1 MAATADRIKV
11 DNVSF
16 EDFLSEAG
24 ETRKVG
30 AQLHLYRVLHQ
41 LASRSSGFPEAFISY
56 SGAKKLAAR
65 LGLSDSGRLIA
76 LFRDL
81 GLGALDLQTD
91 PDRIICTL
99 MPKGISGAALDFG
112 GSCDL
117 ERGLIDGAME
127 RITGLPVTSE
137 ETSCWTRGDG
147 LCRFEAIRESGDG
160 VTDRFSP
167 PSIIS
172 SHSLLLPGDGA
183 HSGNPPGLR
192 SWYLDLAGRELAR
205 ARRHGRVLAVLYIDL
220 DDLGEINRLHGR
232 RAGDQVLGAVASALG
247 KSCRAEDF
255 IWHHGEDE
263 FAVLLPETNPEGAS
277 VVAGR
282 LRLQIVSAA
291 ELVDEAAT
299 VSASIGFASFPKDG
313 DDITVLL
320 AGARSAVYL
329 AKAGGKGV
337 AQAAGPV
344 AFGPG
349 RPASAAKKKEQT
361 REERRDASARR
372 SASERRETVPAAS
385 VEEETPDGAGE
396 ASLDKSSS
404 GNIAEP
410 TAGVMLGSLSPLLL
424 AGMKQMILSAKDDA
438 ALVPMSIVA
447 EITDPASLLEFMI
460 DIRPDIILSDLKMAT
475 TSDFALPRMV
485 KDKNLPCKLVV
496 FVSEVE
502 NDVVRLVSDFGVDGV
517 IMQTTAAKD
526 AAAALDKIYTG
537 RKSLP
542 EEVNKAI
549 NDLEENRRALTDLS
563 ERELEVL
570 KLVAEGK
577 SNSQIS
583 ENLFITVNTVRFHLA
598 NVYQKLGVS
607 NRTEAANYF
616 LRQGLTPNGQTKLL

>member
-24 ETRKVG
+24 ETREVG

-41 LASRSSGFPEAFISY
+41 LASRSSGFPGAFISY

-65 LGLSDSGRLIA
+65 LGISDSGRLIA

-99 MPKGISGAALDFG
+99 TPKEISGAALDFD

-147 LCRFEAIRESGDG
+147 ICRFEAIRESGNA

-172 SHSLLLPGDGA
+172 SRGLLLSGDGA

-263 FAVLLPETNPEGAS
+263 FAVLLPETNPEGAG

-282 LRLQIVSAA
+282 LALQIVSAA
-291 ELVDEAAT
+291 ELVDKAAT

-313 DDITVLL
+313 DNITVLL

-329 AKAGGKGV
+329 AKAGGKG
-337 AQAAGPV
+337 ATQAAGPV

-349 RPASAAKKKEQT
+349 PASAAKKKRK
-361 REERRDASARR
+361 REEKRDASARR
-372 SASERRETVPAAS
+372 SASERREAVPAAAD
-385 VEEETPDGAGE
+385 EEETPGDAGE
-396 ASLDKSSS
+396 ASLDKLSS
-404 GNIAEP
+404 GKIAEP
-410 TAGVMLGSLSPLLL
+410 ATGVMLGSLSPLLL

-447 EITDPASLLEFMI
+447 EITDPASLLEYMI
-460 DIRPDIILSDLKMAT
+460 DIRPDIILSDLEMAT
-475 TSDFALPRMV
+475 AGDFALPRMV
-485 KDKNLPCKLVV
+485 RDKNLPCKLVV

-526 AAAALDKIYTG
+526 AAAALGEIYSG

-542 EEVNKAI
+542 EDVNKAI

-583 ENLFITVNTVRFHLA
+583 EDLFITVNTVRFHLA
-598 NVYQKLGVS
+598 NIYQKLGVS

-616 LRQGLTPNGQTKLL
+616 LRQDLTPNGQTKLL